1 LQNDVRL
8 SYRKSLNRMAREL
21 GDIGDAR
28 TQILMDEDMG
38 AEEKRERLNEL
49 RRAHNEI
56 VKQTEAILQKIRQA
70 N

>member
-1 LQNDVRL
+1 
-8 SYRKSLNRMAREL
+8 MAREL